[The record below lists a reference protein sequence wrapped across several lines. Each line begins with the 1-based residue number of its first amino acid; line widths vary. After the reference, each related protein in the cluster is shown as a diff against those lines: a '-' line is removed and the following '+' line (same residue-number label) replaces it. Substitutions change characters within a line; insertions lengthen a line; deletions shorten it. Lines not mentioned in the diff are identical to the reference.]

1 METREISI
9 RVPSEVAQ
17 FYESASED
25 KRRKLDALLGIWLG
39 EVGRPTRSLEEVMH
53 DASAQARA
61 NGLTPE
67 RLRELLDE

>member
-9 RVPSEVAQ
+9 RVPSEVAR

-25 KRRKLDALLGIWLG
+25 KRRKLDALLSIWLG
-39 EVGRPTRSLEEVMH
+39 EARQPVRSLEEVMR
-53 DASAQARA
+53 DATAQARA
-61 NGLTPE
+61 NGLTTE